1 MILFIY
7 LCILALNVV
16 AIFLMYR
23 FLVTNIEKKEKWIFI
38 AVGIAFMYMLVS
50 FVYWLSTKDIDLG
63 TNSNLASNFITFT
76 FVPVNSILILPFL
89 ASSYR
94 YWKEGRLKPEKF
106 RNRIIL
112 AIIILLI
119 VLVIEFFYFQDIQNG
134 ILSLVQANQ

>member
-7 LCILALNVV
+7 LCILALNDV

-23 FLVTNIEKKEKWIFI
+23 FLGTNIEKKEKWIFI

-63 TNSNLASNFITFT
+63 TNSNLASHFITFT

-112 AIIILLI
+112 AVIILLI

>member
-7 LCILALNVV
+7 LCILALNAV

-23 FLVTNIEKKEKWIFI
+23 FLGTNIEKKEKWIFI
-38 AVGIAFMYMLVS
+38 IVGIAFMYMLVS

-76 FVPVNSILILPFL
+76 FVPVNGILILPFL

-112 AIIILLI
+112 DVVILLVI
-119 VLVIEFFYFQDIQNG
+119 LVIEFFYFQDIQNG

>member
-23 FLVTNIEKKEKWIFI
+23 FLGTNIEKKEKWIFI

>member
-7 LCILALNVV
+7 LCILALNAV

-23 FLVTNIEKKEKWIFI
+23 FLGTNIEKKEKWIFI
-38 AVGIAFMYMLVS
+38 VVGIAFMYMLVS
-50 FVYWLSTKDIDLG
+50 LIYWLSTKNIDLG

-112 AIIILLI
+112 AVIILLI
-119 VLVIEFFYFQDIQNG
+119 VLIIEFFYFQDIQNG

>member
-7 LCILALNVV
+7 LCILALNAV

-23 FLVTNIEKKEKWIFI
+23 FLGTNIEKKEKWIFI

-50 FVYWLSTKDIDLG
+50 FVYWLSTKDIDLS

-112 AIIILLI
+112 AVIILLI

>member
-7 LCILALNVV
+7 LCILALNAV
-16 AIFLMYR
+16 AIFLMYQ
-23 FLVTNIEKKEKWIFI
+23 FLGTNIEKKEKWIFI

-50 FVYWLSTKDIDLG
+50 FVYWLSTKDIDLS

-112 AIIILLI
+112 AVIILLI

>member
-7 LCILALNVV
+7 FCILVLNVV

-23 FLVTNIEKKEKWIFI
+23 FLGTSVEKKEKWIFI
-38 AVGIAFMYMLVS
+38 VVGIAFMYMLVS

-76 FVPVNSILILPFL
+76 FVPVNGILILPFL

-112 AIIILLI
+112 SIVILII